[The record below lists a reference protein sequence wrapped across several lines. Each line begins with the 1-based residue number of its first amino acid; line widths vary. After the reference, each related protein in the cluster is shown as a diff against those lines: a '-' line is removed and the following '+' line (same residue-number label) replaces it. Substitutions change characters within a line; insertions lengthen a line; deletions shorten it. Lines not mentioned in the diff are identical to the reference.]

1 MSQCEHPAGKCN
13 NADDCAEPVCLSAM
27 NRNNEERSAAMTE
40 DRFKQIMARL
50 GMPNSRS
57 LLEAL
62 RQVANEAAQE
72 ALASRVAGDGWQP
85 TQSVGQVQPPP
96 RRP

>member
-1 MSQCEHPAGKCN
+1 
-13 NADDCAEPVCLSAM
+13 
-27 NRNNEERSAAMTE
+27 MTE
-40 DRFKQIMARL
+40 DRFKQIMDRL
-50 GMPNSRS
+50 GMPHSRS

-72 ALASRVAGDGWQP
+72 ALASRGAADGWQP
-85 TQSVGQVQPPP
+85 TPSVGQVQPPP